1 MSMDIGRLQTT
12 TGDRPA
18 GVIRLVLALVF
29 LMTGPM
35 KLLVP
40 QLAEAWSGQLIA
52 AQLPFYELSRW
63 TVPFLELALG
73 VVLAIGIFVRPAA
86 LAVIGIMLVATYVHV
101 VVDDPSLFP
110 LQPSEPIIPGLVILG
125 SAYLL
130 WRGGGERG
138 NAASRERVGELEAL
152 VARDRKKSG

>member
-1 MSMDIGRLQTT
+1 MFLARMQTT
-12 TGDRPA
+12 TDDKPA
-18 GVIRLVLALVF
+18 GVIRLMLALVF

-63 TVPFLELALG
+63 TVPFVELALG
-73 VVLAIGIFVRPAA
+73 VVLAVGIFVRPAA
-86 LAVIGIMLVATYVHV
+86 LAVIGIMVVATYVHV

-110 LQPSEPIIPGLVILG
+110 LQPSEPIIPAVVILA
-125 SAYLL
+125 SLYLIL
-130 WRGGGERG
+130 RGGGSW
-138 NAASRERVGELEAL
+138 SRDLKATRATGAGTS
-152 VARDRKKSG
+152 DPQ

>member
-1 MSMDIGRLQTT
+1 MDFAKLQRTT
-12 TGDRPA
+12 NDKLA
-18 GVIRLVLALVF
+18 GVIRLMLALIF

-52 AQLPFYELSRW
+52 AQLPLYELSRW
-63 TVPFLELALG
+63 MVPFLELFLG
-73 VVLAIGIFVRPAA
+73 IVLAIGILVRPAA
-86 LAVIGIMLVATYVHV
+86 LVVIGIMVVATYVHV

-110 LQPSEPIIPGLVILG
+110 LQPDEPIIPAIVMLG

-130 WRGGGERG
+130 WRGGGSWSRDLS
-138 NAASRERVGELEAL
+138 ASRVGGSVET
-152 VARDRKKSG
+152 

>member
-1 MSMDIGRLQTT
+1 M
-12 TGDRPA
+12 
-18 GVIRLVLALVF
+18 LALIF

-63 TVPFLELALG
+63 SVPFLELFLG
-73 VVLAIGIFVRPAA
+73 VVLAIGILVRPAA
-86 LAVIGIMLVATYVHV
+86 TAVIGIMVVATYVHV

-110 LQPSEPIIPGLVILG
+110 LQPDEPIIPVMVMLG

-130 WRGGGERG
+130 WRGGGSW
-138 NAASRERVGELEAL
+138 SRDL
-152 VARDRKKSG
+152 KSTRS

>member
-1 MSMDIGRLQTT
+1 MDLARIQMTT
-12 TGDRPA
+12 DDKAA
-18 GVIRLVLALVF
+18 GVIRLMLALIF

-63 TVPFLELALG
+63 TVPFLELLLG
-73 VVLAIGIFVRPAA
+73 VVLAIGILVRPAA
-86 LAVIGIMLVATYVHV
+86 IAVIGIMVVATYVHV

-110 LQPSEPIIPGLVILG
+110 LQPSEPIIPVMVMLG

-130 WRGGGERG
+130 WRGGGSW
-138 NAASRERVGELEAL
+138 SRDL
-152 VARDRKKSG
+152 KSTRAT

>member
-1 MSMDIGRLQTT
+1 MDIQATTDSKLAGGVRLM
-12 TGDRPA
+12 
-18 GVIRLVLALVF
+18 LALIF

-63 TVPFLELALG
+63 TVPFLELLLG
-73 VVLAIGIFVRPAA
+73 VVLAIGLFVRPAA
-86 LAVIGIMLVATYVHV
+86 LVVTGIMVVATYVHV

-110 LQPSEPIIPGLVILG
+110 LQPKQPVIPLMVILG
-125 SAYLL
+125 SVYLL
-130 WRGGGERG
+130 VRGGGSW
-138 NAASRERVGELEAL
+138 SRDLKAGRVPEN
-152 VARDRKKSG
+152 

>member
-1 MSMDIGRLQTT
+1 MDAARLRATT
-12 TGDRPA
+12 NDKPA
-18 GVIRLVLALVF
+18 GVIRLMLALVF

-63 TVPFLELALG
+63 SVPFVELFLG
-73 VVLAIGIFVRPAA
+73 VVLAVGIFVRPAV
-86 LAVIGIMLVATYVHV
+86 LAVIGIMAVATYVHV
-101 VVDDPSLFP
+101 VVDDPALFP
-110 LQPSEPIIPGLVILG
+110 LQPSEPIIPAMVVLG

-130 WRGGGERG
+130 WRGGGSWSRDLKS
-138 NAASRERVGELEAL
+138 AAVVECADANRQ
-152 VARDRKKSG
+152 

>member
-1 MSMDIGRLQTT
+1 MDFAKLQRTT
-12 TGDRPA
+12 NDKLV
-18 GVIRLVLALVF
+18 GVIRLMLALIF

-63 TVPFLELALG
+63 MVPFLELFLG
-73 VVLAIGIFVRPAA
+73 IVLAIGIFVRPAA
-86 LAVIGIMLVATYVHV
+86 LVVIGIMVVATYVHV

-110 LQPSEPIIPGLVILG
+110 LQPDEPIIPAIVMLG

-130 WRGGGERG
+130 WRGGGSWSRDLS
-138 NAASRERVGELEAL
+138 ASRVGGRVET
-152 VARDRKKSG
+152 

>member
-1 MSMDIGRLQTT
+1 MDLARIQMTT
-12 TGDRPA
+12 DDKTA
-18 GVIRLVLALVF
+18 GVIRLMLALIF

-63 TVPFLELALG
+63 TVPFLELLLG
-73 VVLAIGIFVRPAA
+73 VVLAIGILVRPAA
-86 LAVIGIMLVATYVHV
+86 IAVIGIMVVATYVHV

-110 LQPSEPIIPGLVILG
+110 LQPSEPIIPVMVMLG

-130 WRGGGERG
+130 WRGGGSW
-138 NAASRERVGELEAL
+138 SRDLKATR
-152 VARDRKKSG
+152 ST

>member
-1 MSMDIGRLQTT
+1 M
-12 TGDRPA
+12 
-18 GVIRLVLALVF
+18 IRLTLALLF

-40 QLAEAWSGQLIA
+40 ELAQAWSGQLIA

-63 TVPFLELALG
+63 TVPFLELLLG
-73 VVLAIGIFVRPAA
+73 IVLLVGILVRPAA
-86 LAVIGIMLVATYVHV
+86 LAVIGIMVVATYVHV

-110 LQPSEPIIPGLVILG
+110 LQPGEPIIPALVMLG

-130 WRGGGERG
+130 WRGGGSWSRDLK
-138 NAASRERVGELEAL
+138 AATRAE
-152 VARDRKKSG
+152 